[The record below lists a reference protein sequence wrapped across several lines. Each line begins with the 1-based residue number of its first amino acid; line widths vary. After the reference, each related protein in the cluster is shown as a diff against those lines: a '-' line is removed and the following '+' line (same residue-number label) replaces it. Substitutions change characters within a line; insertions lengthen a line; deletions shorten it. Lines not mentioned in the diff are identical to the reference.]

1 MALLGN
7 GKNLSQKDWILCGQI
22 FDLLEIGIHGVD
34 LNGHTFLYNT
44 AMSHLEDQVP
54 DEVLGKPLL
63 EAMPHLTQYQ
73 STLLQVLR
81 TGKPLPEKK
90 QTYINAKGRQVVT
103 LNSNVPIYVKGVL
116 IGAVELAK
124 DITQVQVLS
133 DYLLDLQKDF
143 SPSGAKKSS
152 ALSYQFE
159 DIIGDS
165 ESMQNLIQQAKQI
178 APTPSPVLIIGE
190 TGTGK
195 EMFAQSIHSNSL
207 AKKGPFIPINC
218 AALPENL
225 LESLLF
231 GTVKGSY
238 TDAVDRPGL
247 FEQAHQGTL
256 LLDEIDSMPITLQG
270 KILRVLQE
278 KRIRRV
284 GGTTE
289 QPVDVRIIATMN
301 QDPWKLIEKEKLR
314 EDLFYRISVHTLVI
328 PPLRERPED
337 ISIYQNYF
345 LREVLQTAKT
355 CSEELST
362 AFLRYRWPGNVR
374 QLQHILEGA
383 TALSGNH
390 SVLKFEHLPAL
401 FQRQINSEKHIAQ
414 RFTSHS
420 RLPEEKKQLEERRIL
435 EALEDS
441 QGNVSHAARIL
452 GISRQLLQYKLRKLN
467 SVKE

>member
-7 GKNLSQKDWILCGQI
+7 RKDLSQKDWILCCQI

-34 LNGHTFLYNT
+34 IKGRTFLYNT
-44 AMSHLEDQVP
+44 AMSHLEDQVS

-81 TGKPLPEKK
+81 TGKSLPERK
-90 QTYINAKGRQVVT
+90 QTYTNAKGRQVVT
-103 LNSNVPIYVKGVL
+103 LNSNLPIYVKGML

-143 SPSGAKKSS
+143 SGLRAKKSP
-152 ALSYQFE
+152 ALNYQFE
-159 DIIGDS
+159 NIIGDS
-165 ESMQNLIQQAKQI
+165 EAMQNLIHQAKRI
-178 APTPSPVLIIGE
+178 APTPSSVLIIGE

-195 EMFAQSIHSNSL
+195 EMFAQSIHGNSL
-207 AKKGPFIPINC
+207 AKNGPFIPVNC

-284 GGTTE
+284 GGATE
-289 QPVDVRIIATMN
+289 QPIDVRIIATMN
-301 QDPWKLIEKEKLR
+301 QNPWELIEKNKLR

-328 PPLRERPED
+328 PPLRDRPED
-337 ISIYQNYF
+337 IPVYQDYF
-345 LREVLQTAKT
+345 LKEALQTAKI

-383 TALSGNH
+383 TTLAGNH
-390 SVLKFEHLPAL
+390 LVLEIEHLPDL
-401 FQRQINSEKHIAQ
+401 FQRQIHSKRIISQ
-414 RFTSHS
+414 QSTLHS
-420 RLPEEKKQLEERRIL
+420 RLPEEKKQLEEKRIL
-435 EALEDS
+435 EALQES
-441 QGNVSHAARIL
+441 QGNVSHAARLL
-452 GISRQLLQYKLRKLN
+452 GISRQLLQYKIRKT
-467 SVKE
+467 SSKKE